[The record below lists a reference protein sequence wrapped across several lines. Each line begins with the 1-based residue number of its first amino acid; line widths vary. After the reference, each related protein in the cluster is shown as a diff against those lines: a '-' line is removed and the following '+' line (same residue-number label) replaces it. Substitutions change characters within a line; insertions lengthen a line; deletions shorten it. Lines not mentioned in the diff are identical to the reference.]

1 MYVCMYVRT
10 YVCMYVHVC
19 VWWYYMILFVMY
31 GTIYGTI
38 YIYNIIVSHCHGIF
52 GGSRR
57 LILENLGKTSAN
69 GDLTTKQS

>member
-1 MYVCMYVRT
+1 MYVRT
-10 YVCMYVHVC
+10 YVRMYVCTCVC
-19 VWWYYMILFVMY
+19 VVVLYDIICHVWYYIWY
-31 GTIYGTI
+31 